1 MSTATTSTSS
11 KRAASTA
18 TATRP
23 TADLPVA
30 LITGANSGVGNAL
43 CGRLLQ
49 SHAQQITLCL
59 ACRSMDKAALARR
72 ELLAQY
78 PGASIEILIVDVSNV
93 QSVLTAA
100 AEFKQRF
107 NRLDLMYLNAG
118 IMNTNG
124 VNLKALFTPKTIEQL
139 KRMFTSGAGLLYQTD
154 YKTSEKLQG
163 TFATNVFGHFV
174 LIEELQDLM
183 IQTNDSSSRK
193 EFSGRIIFTS
203 SGAASKE
210 ALSLTDVQHEHGVD
224 PYGSSKRALDLL
236 TRELND
242 RLNSK
247 GLVVYTMCPGLF
259 FSQITYAL
267 VPSWVWWLMLPILC
281 LVLSAYFRF
290 FATQPFDCSFMLLS
304 QLRVIVVSLTLLP
317 ENAAEALI
325 HLQLPGS
332 RPNPYEKYQ
341 SAISLLGRR
350 HVTHKPIQDDLGQA
364 PRLYDTLA
372 ALAKSFRSASP
383 VV

>member
-210 ALSLTDVQHEHGVD
+210 ALSLTDVQHEHGYANQ
-224 PYGSSKRALDLL
+224 PISCPSRCIQRLSPRRTSAQRGS
-236 TRELND
+236 
-242 RLNSK
+242 
-247 GLVVYTMCPGLF
+247 
-259 FSQITYAL
+259 
-267 VPSWVWWLMLPILC
+267 VWIIKE
-281 LVLSAYFRF
+281 S
-290 FATQPFDCSFMLLS
+290 S
-304 QLRVIVVSLTLLP
+304 
-317 ENAAEALI
+317 
-325 HLQLPGS
+325 
-332 RPNPYEKYQ
+332 
-341 SAISLLGRR
+341 
-350 HVTHKPIQDDLGQA
+350 
-364 PRLYDTLA
+364 
-372 ALAKSFRSASP
+372 
-383 VV
+383 